1 MTPPPAV
8 VFVSRYM
15 LCYTGSTQVAFP
27 SRPCGKSKAKP
38 WSSADAE
45 FFFGFSEFVE
55 VLALQVLKQPLS
67 VTHHFE

>member
-15 LCYTGSTQVAFP
+15 FCYTGSTQVAFP
-27 SRPCGKSKAKP
+27 GRPCGKSKAKP
-38 WSSADAE
+38 SFSADAE
-45 FFFGFSEFVE
+45 FLFDFSEFIE
-55 VLALQVLKQPLS
+55 VLAPQVLKQPFA